1 MYLFGAQMAAAFFF
15 YFHEFYEIDIVIDNI
30 YYAKGSTPPAQQMVL

>member
-15 YFHEFYEIDIVIDNI
+15 YFHEFYEIDID
-30 YYAKGSTPPAQQMVL
+30 